1 MARSAVVGCVLMGL
15 GLCFGCHPAETS
27 EAAGS
32 SALALE
38 VPECNA
44 TATGPGVYSGNLRV
58 DATTDPQTLSGIWC
72 VTGHLDI
79 ENVGWS
85 DAAPLAQV
93 QAVVGR
99 LAITNSASITALNGL
114 QALQRVGALYLTN
127 DAKLETLDALASLT
141 NVGTLGLNQLPR
153 LRKLHGLEQ
162 VTKVGAVTIGSNALL
177 SSLEGLRIRETSGIF
192 TVTNN
197 PGLTSLAGAES
208 LSRVGLDLWLISNG
222 ALVDLAPLSGVTY
235 VGRTIRVSQHAR
247 LQSLAGLGG
256 ITRPGPF
263 SGNLQVFGNPLLDQ
277 CQVQALS
284 GQTGLPCGSCG
295 TNLACSGAAPECSSR
310 ACVSGACGAVVTPG
324 VACGTEGRCAADGSC
339 QPTRVT
345 LSVTGVGARTFVDV
359 SSDGV
364 WDNAYPGIDVSA
376 YNVGWLNQRSRQRVA
391 IEWALSA
398 IPAGATVE
406 RANLHMAPLRVKLG
420 SGFNVEFR
428 GYAGD
433 GVLGPDDIDA
443 GGDVLASLLVS
454 STTSQQD
461 IELDVTALVNS
472 VWQAGAQT
480 LGLNLRASSE
490 AERQRTVDDK
500 LTCVSFGASTAVFR
514 EPTLDVTYSLP
525 AP

>member
-1 MARSAVVGCVLMGL
+1 MARSASLGCVLVSL
-15 GLCFGCHPAETS
+15 GLSFGCQTAETS
-27 EAAGS
+27 ESLGS
-32 SALALE
+32 SALSLE
-38 VPECNA
+38 VPACTA
-44 TATGPGVYSGNLRV
+44 SATGAGVHSGNLV
-58 DATTDPQTLSGIWC
+58 VNAATDPQTLAGIWC

-79 ENVGWS
+79 DNVGWV
-85 DAAPLAQV
+85 DAAPLAQL

-99 LAITNSASITALNGL
+99 LGITNSVNMTSLNGL

-127 DAKLETLDALASLT
+127 DAKLETLDVLAGLT

-153 LRKLHGLEQ
+153 LRNLHGLEQ
-162 VTKVGAVTIGSNALL
+162 ITKAGAVTIGSNALL
-177 SSLEGLRIRETSGIF
+177 GSLEGLRIRETSGIF
-192 TVTNN
+192 AVTNN
-197 PGLTSLAGAES
+197 PALTSLAGAET

-247 LQSLAGLGG
+247 LQSLAGLSG

-284 GQTGLPCGSCG
+284 VQTGLPCGSCG
-295 TNLACSGAAPECSSR
+295 SNLACSGAAPECSAR
-310 ACVSGACGAVVTPG
+310 ACVSGACGVVVTPG
-324 VACGTEGRCAADGSC
+324 VACGTEGLCAADGSC

-345 LSVTGVGARTFVDV
+345 ISVPGLGARTFVDV
-359 SSDGV
+359 HSDGV
-364 WDNAYPGIDVSA
+364 WDNAYPGIDVYA

-406 RANLHMAPLRVKLG
+406 HANLHLDPIRVKWG

-443 GGDVLASLLVS
+443 GGDVLASLPVS
-454 STTSQQD
+454 GTTSQQD
-461 IELDVTALVNS
+461 IELDVTALVSS

-480 LGLNLRASSE
+480 LGLNLRTSSE

-500 LTCVSFGASTAVFR
+500 LVCVSFGEGTAVFT
-514 EPTLDVTYSLP
+514 EPRLDVTYRLP
-525 AP
+525 TP